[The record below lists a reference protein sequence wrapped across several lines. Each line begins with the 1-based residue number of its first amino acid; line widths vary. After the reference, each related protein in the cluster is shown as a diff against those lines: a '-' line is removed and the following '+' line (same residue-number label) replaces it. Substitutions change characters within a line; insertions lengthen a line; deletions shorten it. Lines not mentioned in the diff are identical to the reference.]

1 MKNMHTDSEILSLL
15 KDRQEE
21 GLKLMEA
28 AYGPYIRKT
37 AFGILRSEED
47 AREVENDVYLRL
59 WNQTEKETVTDLK
72 AWTGTV
78 SRRLA
83 IDNLRARSALRREG
97 AGYGEALEELAEVL
111 PDSGASDPADALALQ
126 NALDG
131 FLRSLPLK
139 QRQLFLCRY
148 WYGMSLK
155 ECREA
160 FGMKESA
167 VKTSLMRSREKLKD
181 HLRQEEIQI

>member
-1 MKNMHTDSEILSLL
+1 MKNMHKDSEILSLL
-15 KDRQEE
+15 KDRREE
-21 GLKLMEA
+21 GIQQMEA
-28 AYGPYIRKT
+28 AYGHYIRKT
-37 AFGILRSEED
+37 AFGILRNEED

-59 WNQTEKETVTDLK
+59 WNQTEADGVTDLK

-83 IDNLRARSALRREG
+83 IDRLRARSALRREG
-97 AGYGEALEELAEVL
+97 AGYGEVLEELAELL
-111 PDSGASDPADALALQ
+111 PDPGISDPADALALQ

-148 WYGMSLK
+148 WYGMSVK
-155 ECREA
+155 ECRKA

-167 VKTSLMRSREKLKD
+167 VKTALMRSREKLRVCLK
-181 HLRQEEIQI
+181 QEEIQI